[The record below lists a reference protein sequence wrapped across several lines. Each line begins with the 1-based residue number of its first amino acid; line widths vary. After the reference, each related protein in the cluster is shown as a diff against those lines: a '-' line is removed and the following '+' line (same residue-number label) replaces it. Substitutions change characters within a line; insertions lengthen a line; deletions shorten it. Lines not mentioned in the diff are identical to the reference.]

1 MPSIGHL
8 GGWAKLYFDNLP
20 EKPYCKTANGKLRI
34 LPKSQAI
41 HYPLVQLNHPA
52 LIRWLVFDIDA
63 THAQTRAE
71 DRGCP
76 EPTFIALNQA
86 NGHAHIAYWLEV
98 PVYIDGLKSA
108 KSTAFY
114 EDVKRGLTHR
124 LGADSNYCGL
134 LAKNPLWEGW
144 AVQWLATRPY
154 ELATLN
160 DSLEPKD
167 KRRRKQVEMAEGRNA
182 FLFNTLS
189 DWALKTCLGMK
200 RNGICETFFRGE
212 VLLECFKMNALLP
225 EPLCQS
231 EAKGIAKSVSKWTWK
246 EITLEKFS
254 AIQSHR
260 AKLLWAKKE
269 RESAGK
275 PWIALGV
282 CRRTW
287 ERRRSSG

>member
-1 MPSIGHL
+1 VPSIGHL
-8 GGWAKLYFDNLP
+8 GGGAKLYFDSLP
-20 EKPYCKTANGKLRI
+20 PKPYCKGEQGRMLIR
-34 LPKSQAI
+34 PKNQAI
-41 HYPLVQLNHPA
+41 RYPLVQLNHPA

-63 THAQTRAE
+63 TDAQTRAE

-76 EPTFIALNQA
+76 EPTFIALNRA
-86 NGHAHIAYWLEV
+86 NGHAHLAYWLDV
-98 PVYIDGLKSA
+98 PVYIAGVKSA
-108 KSTAFY
+108 KSAAFY

-160 DSLEPKD
+160 DSLEPNN
-167 KRRRKQVEMAEGRNA
+167 KRPRKQPEVGEGRNA
-182 FLFNTLS
+182 FLFDALS
-189 DWALKTCLGMK
+189 KWAVKTCLSMKHKGM
-200 RNGICETFFRGE
+200 CEEIFRE
-212 VLLECFKMNALLP
+212 RVLSECLKMNALLP
-225 EPLCQS
+225 KPLCQS
-231 EAKGIAKSVSKWTWK
+231 EVKGIAKSVSKWTWK
-246 EITLEKFS
+246 EFTLEKLS

-260 AKLLWAKKE
+260 AKIRWAKRE
-269 RESAGK
+269 RESASE

-287 ERRRSSG
+287 ERRRNSG

>member
-1 MPSIGHL
+1 M
-8 GGWAKLYFDNLP
+8 YYDNLP
-20 EKPYCKTANGKLRI
+20 LKPYCKAKHGKLRI

-41 HYPLVQLNHPA
+41 HYPLVQLNHPDW
-52 LIRWLVFDIDA
+52 IRWLVFDIDA
-63 THAQTRAE
+63 TDAQTRAE

-76 EPTFIALNQA
+76 EPTFIALNRA
-86 NGHAHIAYWLEV
+86 NGHAHLAYWLEV
-98 PVYIDGLKSA
+98 PVFIAGLKSA

-114 EDVKRGLTHR
+114 DDVKRGLTNR

-160 DSLEPKD
+160 DALKPGD
-167 KRRRKQVEMAEGRNA
+167 KRRRKQAEMANGRNA
-182 FLFNTLS
+182 FLFDALS
-189 DWALKTCLGMK
+189 KWAAKTCLRMKHQGM
-200 RNGICETFFRGE
+200 CEELFRE
-212 VLLECFKMNALLP
+212 RVLSECLKMNALLP
-225 EPLCQS
+225 KPLCQS
-231 EAKGIAKSVSKWTWK
+231 EVKGIAKSVSKWTWK
-246 EITLEKFS
+246 KFTLEKFS

-260 AKLLWAKKE
+260 AKLGWAKQE
-269 RESAGK
+269 RESASK

-287 ERRRSSG
+287 ERRRNSG